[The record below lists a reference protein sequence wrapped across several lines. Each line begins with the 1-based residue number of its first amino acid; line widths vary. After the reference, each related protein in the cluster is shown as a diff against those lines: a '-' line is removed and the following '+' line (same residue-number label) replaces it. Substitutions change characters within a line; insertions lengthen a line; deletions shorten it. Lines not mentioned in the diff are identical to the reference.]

1 MKGSEKNETD
11 VKWDPGGVGFEV
23 NKARVHNAHYA
34 LFALIRIQKTRL
46 VSPRS
51 CASETERR
59 VRALRATRDVI

>member
-1 MKGSEKNETD
+1 M
-11 VKWDPGGVGFEV
+11 